1 MNNLKILVVDD
12 EPITLLLLEKRLQKQ
27 AYDIATA
34 QNGTE
39 AIALISKHY
48 FDVVITDLK
57 MPGGLDG
64 IDVLEASKAVNH
76 RTEVILIT
84 AHASVDTAIAAMK
97 KGATDYLQ
105 KPINFDELMIRL
117 EKINNIKKLV
127 KNADDL
133 REAMDVTERNA
144 GETIQNLELM
154 VAELQNK
161 LSGIARV
168 LSEKGIDS
176 AERIHLALAMLS
188 AQPNLD

>member
-12 EPITLLLLEKRLQKQ
+12 DPITLLLLEKRLQKEEC
-27 AYDIATA
+27 AIEIAK
-34 QNGTE
+34 NGTE

-48 FDVVITDLK
+48 FDVVVTDLK

-84 AHASVDTAIAAMK
+84 AHATIDTAVAAMK
-97 KGATDYLQ
+97 KGASDYLQ

-117 EKINNIKKLV
+117 EKINNMKKLV

-133 REAMDVTERNA
+133 REAMDITEKNA
-144 GETIQNLELM
+144 GETIQNLELT
-154 VAELQNK
+154 VAELQNR
-161 LSGIARV
+161 LSEIESV
-168 LSEKGIDS
+168 LSEKSIDS
-176 AERIHLALAMLS
+176 TERIQLALSMLS
-188 AQPNLD
+188 AT